1 MFSCIKLNHFFSTI
15 STILNHHTTANLT
28 QTQPLN
34 KMSVTK
40 QVVKLLSAKYN
51 FSFDEAFE
59 YVTTQINAKKSMTKE
74 EKAELRK
81 QEQEA
86 ARAAKIQAKEDAKAA
101 KIQAKE
107 DAKAAKIQAK
117 ADAKAAKKS
126 KKDTD
131 GDAPKEDKPKKPR
144 TEAQI
149 AATTKMI
156 EANKLKK
163 MAKEGS
169 TTA

>member
-1 MFSCIKLNHFFSTI
+1 
-15 STILNHHTTANLT
+15 
-28 QTQPLN
+28 
-34 KMSVTK
+34 MSVTK

-74 EKAELRK
+74 EKTELRK
-81 QEQEA
+81 KEQEQ
-86 ARAAKIQAKEDAKAA
+86 AKAA

-163 MAKEGS
+163 LAKEGS

>member
-40 QVVKLLSAKYN
+40 QVVKLLSTKYN

-59 YVTTQINAKKSMTKE
+59 YVTTQLNAKKSMTKE

-81 QEQEA
+81 QEQE
-86 ARAAKIQAKEDAKAA
+86 QAKAA

-126 KKDTD
+126 KKGTD

-163 MAKEGS
+163 LAKE
-169 TTA
+169 TTSA

>member
-1 MFSCIKLNHFFSTI
+1 
-15 STILNHHTTANLT
+15 
-28 QTQPLN
+28 
-34 KMSVTK
+34 MSVTK
-40 QVVKLLSAKYN
+40 QIVKLLSAKYN
-51 FSFDEAFE
+51 FSLDEALQ
-59 YVTTQINAKKSMTKE
+59 YVTTQQNNKKSMTKE

-81 QEQEA
+81 QEREQ
-86 ARAAKIQAKEDAKAA
+86 AKAA

-117 ADAKAAKKS
+117 AEAKANKKS

-131 GDAPKEDKPKKPR
+131 GDKPKEDKPKKPR

-149 AATTKMI
+149 AATAKLI

-163 MAKEGS
+163 LAKES
-169 TTA
+169 TSNA